1 MGGIFYHNQR
11 AMGKVSVSL
20 YDNDDTLFIVVSTA
34 YQRFMWQLSICS
46 VFIWAAW
53 FAFFRDLKVIGFG

>member
-34 YQRFMWQLSICS
+34 YQRFMWQLSICI
-46 VFIWAAW
+46 VFI
-53 FAFFRDLKVIGFG
+53 